1 MISKI
6 SRLVL
11 FRSRGVPIRGSVW
24 ARRVTRRVGSLLGV
38 GIKLFGGVAVVVMS
52 TMPSHVWANPAGEQ
66 VVGGAAAFNR
76 PDAATLIVNQGTD
89 RAVINWNSFSIAN
102 GELTRFVQ
110 PSSTSA
116 ALNRVV
122 TANPSQIYGTLQANG
137 QLYLI
142 NPGGVMVGPGG
153 VVDVAGFVASTRDI
167 NSEEF
172 MKGGQLN
179 FQGNSD
185 ASVVNQG
192 NITAREGDVFLIAKE
207 VKNEGQLM
215 AKDGTVGMVSGT
227 EVSLQAVG
235 QGNYKVRLMAAE
247 TDPTSPRT
255 SQSEGGS
262 PSRKASESAAE
273 IVNEGVIQAAN
284 AVLEAKGSY
293 LPMAIKNTGVIEAT
307 GLVENGDGSVTLT
320 GGEGDILNT
329 GVVAALQRSLDGQ
342 KETGGT
348 IEVTGQNILLAAE
361 SIMTAA
367 GADGGGKIRFR
378 AGDMTLVAG
387 SLEVT
392 GRSAQAKGGRVELL
406 GENVGLLGQAR
417 VNADGGAGGG
427 TVLVGGD
434 YLGRN
439 PQIAN
444 AQNVVMGP
452 EAVISADAKIQ
463 GDGGK
468 VVLWSDQYT
477 GFYGTIFAQ
486 GGLEKGNGGF
496 VETSSKINLQA
507 FGSGGAGAPN
517 GEPGLWLLDPVNV
530 EIVASIPGGAQYQN
544 GIFDYVTPTGVQRG
558 YIFSPGLLPI
568 GTGAVPAP
576 GSQILAS
583 FISGRL
589 NGTSSLGPNN
599 VAITTEN
606 PDPTNIYDGDITVS
620 AGITWNQSTTLRL
633 RADDDIF
640 INAPISGTGGAVLEL
655 FSQQSGFDAGDVGIA
670 TQTANIVVDNL
681 LLNGLGDG
689 TLLNQDNNFN
699 VLAGQDLF
707 GTIGVRETGG
717 FEIGTVTAGSVDGF
731 AFTSVT
737 DPLTGTI
744 VYAVSGSS
752 INATTANGIA
762 FIRNR
767 QNQDGSLVF
776 PDPNLVLTST
786 GGITQTQP
794 ILVSAVVTVPVPTSP
809 TSAFS
814 LNVTSL
820 NDDGADILLN
830 NSGNDVDFVSLR
842 TLSANGTVTSDAD
855 IRFDDTDGFR
865 ITGPGMGILSAGGV
879 ITIAPTDGSV
889 AGGVITSLGTIN
901 SATDTAILGGG
912 NIVLSAGRSD
922 TFTGVVLNGVVDQLD
937 DPLAPSFI
945 QGARIGF
952 LGNPIEYNLFG
963 TTVGASNDIQLL
975 TAYLTEG
982 GNLNYEDSNGFQIMS
997 LDFRTGEAQADFI
1010 PGVRLAGSSDLA
1022 GLGNLRLVTRT
1033 GTEFNGIRLA
1043 VPQGPINITDG
1054 GQLLNGFI
1062 TAATQYFTLTQF
1074 TNDRSPGHI
1083 EATGSVEIVVK
1094 NGTETANPNLNTRFT
1109 MDEATHIFSGM
1120 VDDLSGWVGVNGV
1133 SGTVNGSGVTI
1144 VANNIVLGA
1153 DTLPWLTNHGLIMTS
1168 PYGGTVSFQPWGNS
1182 GIDDVFANNGN
1193 LFRSI
1198 QIVSPKADYAQ
1209 IPDPGFFQLTQSELR
1224 RINAARVVLSSSES
1238 TVGTPAIEVRSP
1250 LNLYGLYAD
1259 TSISGIF
1266 PNNPGYNR
1274 IEMIATGAGTD
1285 PGVVV
1290 SADVSSDVNQKSLQ
1304 MFFSSQDGRT
1314 VINAG
1319 LRSYGGDIGIQGQL
1333 IDLGGAINASSTG
1346 LVALLP
1352 GQAGRDIN
1360 LGQKDDLNALG
1371 LLRSEIALI
1380 TAGTVQIG
1388 SLPTFAY
1395 PTVLEPNS
1403 PQLIQ
1408 ILDPATG
1415 LKIGNYLG
1423 TNPLWSFNT
1432 VDAGAISITDSFA
1445 RLSLDTMALVTSAGI
1460 TQDPG
1465 AGLELPGLF
1474 VVGAPALGT
1483 DYLLGGN
1490 LNRVDRLAVALADTT
1505 EESIPTGDLLFV
1517 NQKGLI
1523 GGNGGEVARKQQQW
1537 TESLTRSTT
1546 TPATYTGV
1554 GLVVANALSISA
1566 KGSVG
1571 IYEIMP
1577 AGLTGLGYI
1586 GHVAAN
1592 PNVANEVA
1600 ASNVGNQIGRV
1611 GGSSITSGLAID
1623 ATENELGASGANTVF
1638 VAAARG
1644 LAISDLDTGV
1654 FAAGGNAGILNNGGT
1669 VTIEGNAIEI
1679 AGSLDRLSGDDIT
1692 IDTTG
1697 DGVAPAGGRVVIRP
1711 ATGLNGFQ
1719 NRAGSG
1725 AFDYNLQNSPLAGAP
1740 VEMRFGLNTIDG
1752 INALTGAP
1760 GQFLDAGYDTVFL
1773 SATALSETAIR
1784 GSTVEI
1790 GRNSDIST
1798 ATGKFTL
1805 MASLG
1810 TLANPFTT
1818 LLQNLS
1824 LISGGAVETSDNMA
1838 GGITLTVD
1846 GGLAVQANGTVGLVG
1861 DIDQLAVDAAGGTEN
1876 LRFIDT
1882 DAGMTIGTVDDVVG
1896 LLATTVYLQSNGGGI
1911 AQAAGATIQAA
1922 SGGIALRAI
1931 GSIRLDQENDFNLA
1945 AAFAGTNGD
1954 PTGSGTWQPIYL
1966 RTAGPLTVSTFGPG
1980 QPGGQP
1986 FPLANSG
1993 DTPFENLPAGVVGIQ
2008 GSNVSLLAGGDLV
2021 QSDLAVIR
2029 ASESFL
2035 ATVLDGS
2042 DVVLASTANE
2052 LGVNPIIA
2060 ALKTDGTL
2068 GSIANLEIKTAG
2080 DVALGAGGILVVDLI
2095 GAGSGYTS
2103 APTLTVNGVA
2113 TTDLV
2118 PILGLQS
2125 IAISSGGQ
2133 GYQQAPEVKLSGG
2146 GGVGAQAVAIVD
2158 ENPLSETFGQ
2168 VIRITVTNAGTG
2180 YTGNVDVNL
2189 TGGGFTEAATGGTV
2203 TLGLQRINVV
2213 DPTSEG
2219 FPFSSTPTIGFIG
2232 GGGSGATATATIGGT
2247 GGLVLSGTTTV
2258 IGGITGNLILQTA
2271 GNITNGSGLAVGG
2284 TTTLSAGD
2292 LLNPSSINLSSVNN
2306 NLVGAIQVTSF
2317 GNTTINNA
2325 NSLALGNFTV
2335 GGGGNLVLGSRGNI
2349 YQESIGAALV
2359 VTGTSDF
2366 YATSTAAAGGT
2377 PNGVVILNNTRND
2390 FVGTVTA
2397 QGTRIAIRAT
2407 GDLDLGTMVAS
2418 QSLTASSLLD
2428 LGAGTITMDGF
2439 SGTGSVA
2446 LNAAV
2451 DVILTGAMSLTGPLS
2466 IVGGNNVDLL
2476 AVTVSGTG
2484 SSSVTAGG
2492 TVNLDGNGSYGG
2504 SLSLSG
2510 GGAGTAINQDVGTSL
2525 TVVGAST
2532 YTSTAGGEI
2541 DLVGNGQNNFKG
2553 TVILNQT
2560 TGDISLNNGQN
2571 LLTLGSSVLGSGTI
2585 VFQTGGG
2592 ITQGSGTTIESD
2604 AGGLVTFNAGA
2615 GVITLVGSGNNNLAG
2630 TVNLSNTGANNVE
2643 LTNGTNPLTLG
2654 NFIVGSGA
2662 STINA
2667 VGITQL
2673 AGTVASQE
2681 AGAGA
2686 ATFNAGNGLINLV
2699 GGGNN
2704 DFTGTLNLANGG
2716 AFAVTVTDANGISL
2730 GQVNIGTGAFSLT
2743 ANTAGGAG
2751 TISQS
2756 QAFTIQGATT
2766 LAAGAL
2772 GTIDLGLANT
2782 FAGITVTSAQNVTL
2796 GNQAVN
2802 AGTLLFPALPAT
2814 LQNLTLIFNNSPV
2827 TLPAT
2832 SLTGTLSVTAGG
2844 LIEQS
2849 GILAVSG
2856 TATFETANANI
2867 NLSGFAN
2874 QFSGP
2879 VSLITSGGGTVDLEN
2894 AANLSLGTVTMGSG
2908 SLAVST
2914 AAANG
2919 NINQTGS
2926 LVLTGNAS
2934 FSAGTGNITLNNTGN
2949 DFGNVQVIGNNVTLV
2964 DRTGL
2969 SFTVPSTIAGT
2980 LSVTAGGDVL
2990 WDNTAGNSAGLVTIA
3005 STGDVDVILGA
3016 GQGGVGQPGEL
3027 GPIQA
3032 SGTFTLQSPDTI
3044 NLNSGGGG
3052 VDISTTQLQKLTV
3065 GSLVV
3070 DSGADINL
3078 GDFSSLPGIPSVE
3091 LVAAVNINGN
3101 GVIGVNGLSLT
3112 AGGSA
3117 NFSAVN
3123 QVANLGQITTGG
3135 GGFTFRNG
3143 QGLSITAPI
3152 TVTGNVDLRV
3162 AGQFYNQSGSAQ
3174 PFGGT
3179 TGSVTVRSLS
3189 LAGGLPN
3196 LISGLA
3202 GFSVG
3207 YNGKNPGGS
3216 RAMIYA
3222 VSPLT
3227 MFAPSGTFIAG
3238 IPGIDLGGTQTGGG
3252 QLNTF
3257 LTGSDNLNWMI
3268 SDFGRFNMP
3277 TVKPSGMDYILYPQ
3291 RVEPETRTLP
3301 AATLGQLE
3309 RELGRP
3315 PTLDEIQAREVAV
3328 REAAIV
3334 RSGAILERTSFDA
3347 VEDEVDKQE
3356 SAEVP
3361 AQVIDGGKPQAGG
3374 PSVAP
3379 NPLSGGAM
3387 EGFEPQAD
3395 ARGQRSEDEVQKAE
3409 VGSRQSAGVG
3419 PQASKQTDSKRD
3431 PNGPMLRSGPKSA
3444 VALRAEPV
3452 DATQIIQAERERAEV
3467 GVAAPVAGR

>member
-1 MISKI
+1 
-6 SRLVL
+6 
-11 FRSRGVPIRGSVW
+11 
-24 ARRVTRRVGSLLGV
+24 VGNWGGV
-38 GIKLFGGVAVVVMS
+38 GLRGLGGVAVLWMS
-52 TMPSHVWANPAGEQ
+52 MVPATLRANPQGEV
-66 VVGGAAAFNR
+66 VVGGAAGFNR
-76 PDAATLIVNQGTD
+76 PDAATLIVNQSTD

-110 PSSTSA
+110 PSSSSA
-116 ALNRVV
+116 VLNRVV
-122 TANPSQIYGTLQANG
+122 TANPSAIYGTLQANG
-137 QLYLI
+137 NVYLI
-142 NPGGVMVGPGG
+142 NPGGVLVGAGG
-153 VVDVAGFVASTRDI
+153 VVNTASFVASTHDI
-167 NSEEF
+167 NTEEF
-172 MKGGQLN
+172 MKGGQLS
-179 FQGNSD
+179 FKGNSD
-185 ASVVNQG
+185 ASVVNEG

-207 VKNEGQLM
+207 VRNEGQLM

-235 QGNYKVRLMAAE
+235 QGNFKVRLMAAE

-255 SQSEGGS
+255 SQSEGG
-262 PSRKASESAAE
+262 ASKGSAE

-329 GVVAALQRSLDGQ
+329 GVVAALQKNLQGREEGGRIDVSGRNIVLTPEAILTAAGR
-342 KETGGT
+342 ETGGT
-348 IEVTGQNILLAAE
+348 IKLRAGDVTLVGGTISADAKNASGKGGKIELLGKNVGLVGQAKV
-361 SIMTAA
+361 T
-367 GADGGGKIRFR
+367 ADGG
-378 AGDMTLVAG
+378 
-387 SLEVT
+387 S
-392 GRSAQAKGGRVELL
+392 
-406 GENVGLLGQAR
+406 
-417 VNADGGAGGG
+417 GGG
-427 TVLVGGD
+427 EILVGGD

-439 PQIAN
+439 PDVPN
-444 AQNVVMGP
+444 AKNTVLAK
-452 EAVISADAKIQ
+452 EAVISADAKIN
-463 GDGGK
+463 GNGGR
-468 VVLWSDQYT
+468 VIVWSDEYT
-477 GFYGTIFAQ
+477 GFYGNIFAQ
-486 GGLEKGNGGF
+486 GGREGGDGGF
-496 VETSSKINLQA
+496 IETSSKMNLQA
-507 FGSGGAGAPN
+507 FGDGGAGALKGN
-517 GEPGLWLLDPVNV
+517 PGLWLLDPYNV
-530 EIVASIPGGAQYQN
+530 EITDLVANPPGYEN
-544 GIFDYVTPTGVQRG
+544 GIVNDGIQLG
-558 YIFSPGLLPI
+558 SIFSPGDNPSI
-568 GTGAVPAP
+568 SSKIS
-576 GSQILAS
+576 SQ
-583 FISGRL
+583 FISNRL
-589 NGTSSLGPNN
+589 QGTASIGANN
-599 VAITTEN
+599 FAVTTSFEGAAVDN
-606 PDPTNIYDGDITVS
+606 PPDQSGVITVNGAIS
-620 AGITWNQSTTLRL
+620 WNTSRSLRL
-633 RADDDIF
+633 RADTDII
-640 INAPISGTGGAVLEL
+640 INAPITGTQGTLEL
-655 FSQQSGFDAGDVGIA
+655 RSSSFGQA
-670 TQTANIVVDNL
+670 TQTGLGVFNVENL
-681 LLNGLGDG
+681 YLEGLGDG
-689 TLLNQDNNFN
+689 TLLNLNNEFDIIAGDN
-699 VLAGQDLF
+699 LSGQ
-707 GTIGVRETGG
+707 IGIREVGG
-717 FEIGTVTAGSVDGF
+717 FTVGEVIVGSVSGYTFTTSGGVTVVTATIISSTTKAGISFNRGDG
-731 AFTSVT
+731 
-737 DPLTGTI
+737 G
-744 VYAVSGSS
+744 
-752 INATTANGIA
+752 
-762 FIRNR
+762 
-767 QNQDGSLVF
+767 
-776 PDPNLVLTST
+776 NLVLTST
-786 GGITQTQP
+786 GTIDQTEP
-794 ILVSAVVTVPVPTSP
+794 INVSLGSGTAADLTLDVTT
-809 TSAFS
+809 
-814 LNVTSL
+814 L
-820 NDDGADILLN
+820 NDAGADILLN
-830 NSGNDVDFVSLR
+830 DSENNVDFVSLR
-842 TLSANGTVTSDAD
+842 TLNLDVTDVVAAN
-855 IRFDDTDGFR
+855 IRFDDTDGFTIR
-865 ITGPGMGILSAGGV
+865 GPGRGILTSGGA
-879 ITIAPTDGSV
+879 ITVATAETPV
-889 AGGVITSLGTIN
+889 AGGVLTSLGTISTVN
-901 SATDTAILGGG
+901 DTDITGGG
-912 NIVLSAGRSD
+912 NIVLSAGRIINP
-922 TFTGVVLNGVVDQLD
+922 TTGEIGNGVVDQEND
-937 DPLAPSFI
+937 NVSFI

-952 LGNPIEYNLFG
+952 LGNPLEYNLFG
-963 TTVGASNDIQLL
+963 TAVGEFNNVQRMA
-975 TAYLTEG
+975 AYLTDG
-982 GNLNYEDSNGFQIMS
+982 GNLNYEDSNGFQVMF
-997 LDFRTGEAQADFI
+997 LNFLNGESQAAFI
-1010 PGVRLAGSSDLA
+1010 PGIRLAGSTDFA
-1022 GLGNLRLVTRT
+1022 GLGALRLVTRT
-1033 GTEFNGIRLA
+1033 GTEFDGIRLA
-1043 VPQGPINITDG
+1043 VPQTPIEVSPG
-1054 GQLLNGFI
+1054 GQLVNGFMG
-1062 TAATQYFTLTQF
+1062 AANQYFTLTQF
-1074 TNDRSPGHI
+1074 IGDGTDGGASPGDI
-1083 EATGSVEIVVK
+1083 ETTGTVQIVVK
-1094 NGTETANPNLNTRFT
+1094 NGTQTLNPNLNTRFT

-1120 VDDLSGWVGVNGV
+1120 VNDLSGWVGVNGV
-1133 SGTVNGSGVTI
+1133 GGGVNESGITI
-1144 VANNIVLGA
+1144 VANNMLLGA
-1153 DTLPWLTNHGLIMTS
+1153 DTLPWLSNHGLIMTS
-1168 PYGGTVSFQPWGNS
+1168 PYGTSVNLRPWGNS
-1182 GIDDVFANNGN
+1182 GVDNVFANNGN
-1193 LFRSI
+1193 SDRAV
-1198 QIVSPKADYAQ
+1198 QIVSPKADYDQ

-1224 RINAARVVLSSSES
+1224 RINTTRLILQSSDS
-1238 TVGTPAIEVRSP
+1238 TSGTPAIEVRTP
-1250 LNLYGLYAD
+1250 LNLYGLFAD

-1304 MFFSSQDGRT
+1304 MFFSSEDGRT
-1314 VINAG
+1314 VVNAG

-1333 IDLGGAINASSTG
+1333 IDLGGAINASTTG
-1346 LVALLP
+1346 LVALMP
-1352 GQAGRDIN
+1352 GQAARAIN
-1360 LGQKDDLNALG
+1360 LGQKSAGALG

-1380 TAGTVQIG
+1380 TAGTVQVG
-1388 SLPTFAY
+1388 SLLDY
-1395 PTVLEPNS
+1395 PRVLS
-1403 PQLIQ
+1403 PQSPQ
-1408 ILDPATG
+1408 FFRS
-1415 LKIGNYLG
+1415 YLG
-1423 TNPLWSFNT
+1423 TKPLWTYST
-1432 VDAGAISITDSFA
+1432 VNAGAISITDSFA

-1460 TQDPG
+1460 SQLTT
-1465 AGLELPGLF
+1465 AGLQVPGLF
-1474 VVGAPALGT
+1474 VVGSPTLGGT
-1483 DYLLGGN
+1483 DYILGSS
-1490 LNRVDRLAVALADTT
+1490 LNRIDRLAVALADT
-1505 EESIPTGDLLFV
+1505 SAQGIPTGDFLFV

-1523 GGNGGEVARKQQQW
+1523 GGNGAEVARKQQQW

-1554 GLVVANALSISA
+1554 GLVVANALSITA
-1566 KGSVG
+1566 KGPVG

-1611 GGSSITSGLAID
+1611 GGLNTDSGLAID

-1679 AGSLDRLSGDDIT
+1679 AGSVTRASGNNIT

-1697 DGVAPAGGRVVIRP
+1697 GGIAPSGARVVIRP

-1740 VEMRFGLNTIDG
+1740 VEMRFGLDTIDG
-1752 INALTGAP
+1752 IDDLTGDA

-1773 SATALSETAIR
+1773 SAESLSDTAIR
-1784 GSTVEI
+1784 ASTIEL

-1810 TLANPFTT
+1810 TVADAFSSLM
-1818 LLQNLS
+1818 QNLS

-1838 GGITLTVD
+1838 GVITLTVD

-1861 DIDQLAVDAAGGTEN
+1861 DVDQLAVDAAGGTEN

-1882 DAGMTIGTVDDVVG
+1882 DDGMTIGTVEDVVG

-1911 AQAAGATIQAA
+1911 GQAAGATIQAA

-1945 AAFAGTNGD
+1945 AAFAGTDGAD
-1954 PTGSGTWQPIYL
+1954 TGTWQPIYL

-2080 DVALGAGGILVVDLI
+2080 DVALGDGGILVVDLI

-2103 APTLTVNGVA
+2103 APTLTVNGSP
-2113 TTDLV
+2113 TTALV

-2133 GYQQAPEVKLSGG
+2133 GYQQAPEVKISGG

-2180 YTGNVDVNL
+2180 YTGNVDVTL
-2189 TGGGFTEAATGGTV
+2189 TGGGFTEAATDGTI

-2213 DPTSEG
+2213 DPN
-2219 FPFSSTPTIGFIG
+2219 PANIYFSSTPTIGFIG

-2247 GGLVLSGTTTV
+2247 GGLVLTGTTTV

-2317 GNTTINNA
+2317 GDTTINNA

-2335 GGGGNLVLGSRGNI
+2335 GGNLVLGSRGNI
-2349 YQESIGAALV
+2349 YQESTGAALV

-2390 FVGTVTA
+2390 FGGTVTA
-2397 QGTRIAIRAT
+2397 QGTRITIRAT

-2492 TVNLDGNGSYGG
+2492 TINMDGSGSYGG

-2510 GGAGTAINQDVGTSL
+2510 SGAGTAINQDGATSL

-2532 YTSTAGGEI
+2532 FTSTAGGNI
-2541 DLVGNGQNNFKG
+2541 DLVGNGQNNFQG

-2560 TGDISLNNGQN
+2560 TGNISLNNGQN

-2585 VFQTGGG
+2585 VFQTGGS
-2592 ITQGSGTTIESD
+2592 IIQSAGTTITADGSV
-2604 AGGLVTFNAGA
+2604 AFNAIG
-2615 GVITLVGSGNNNLAG
+2615 GSITLVGAGNNNFAG
-2630 TVNLSNTGANNVE
+2630 IVNLTGG
-2643 LTNGTNPLTLG
+2643 GTTQITDGVGGLTLG
-2654 NFIVGSGA
+2654 NVFTGNLTATTTAAGGA
-2662 STINA
+2662 LNL
-2667 VGITQL
+2667 GG
-2673 AGTVASQE
+2673 GTVTGTLTASSNGGAISQS
-2681 AGAGA
+2681 APLTVTSTTSISAGA
-2686 ATFNAGNGLINLV
+2686 AAITLTQ
-2699 GGGNN
+2699 NN
-2704 DFTGTLNLANGG
+2704 DFQD
-2716 AFAVTVTDANGISL
+2716 AVTMLNSGGLPISVTDATNLILGTVTAAGGGALAVSFGRTGSL
-2730 GQVNIGTGAFSLT
+2730 GLSQTGVITAGDLTLT
-2743 ANTAGGAG
+2743 ANSVGDGLTNVNLSTQANVISGTV
-2751 TISQS
+2751 TIS
-2756 QAFTIQGATT
+2756 
-2766 LAAGAL
+2766 AAGVEAARIGDFKL
-2772 GTIDLGLANT
+2772 RNT
-2782 FAGITVTSAQNVTL
+2782 FV
-2796 GNQAVN
+2796 
-2802 AGTLLFPALPAT
+2802 PALPAT
-2814 LQNLTLIFNNSPV
+2814 PLAAIANLTSASNLQNLTIIYNGTGYTGGYV
-2827 TLPAT
+2827 IPAL
-2832 SLTGTLSVTAGG
+2832 SAASMSIQTGGNITQG
-2844 LIEQS
+2844 
-2849 GILAVSG
+2849 GILAVTG
-2856 TATFETANANI
+2856 AATFQTANANI
-2867 NLSGFAN
+2867 TLASNN
-2874 QFSGP
+2874 QFSDLVNLTTTGTGA
-2879 VSLITSGGGTVDLEN
+2879 VSLFN
-2894 AANLSLGTVTMGSG
+2894 AGNLKLGTVSMGSG
-2908 SLAVST
+2908 NLTVST
-2914 AAANG
+2914 FADNG
-2919 NINQTGS
+2919 NITQTGS

-2934 FSAGTGNITLNNTGN
+2934 FAAGTGDITLANSSN
-2949 DFGNVQVIGNNVTLV
+2949 DFTNILVSSGGDVTLV
-2964 DRTGL
+2964 DQTGL
-2969 SFTVPSTIAGT
+2969 SFSPDGSAIAGT
-2980 LSVTAGGDVL
+2980 LSVNAGGDVL
-2990 WDNTAGNSAGLVTIA
+2990 WDNTVNSATTVTIQ
-3005 STGDVDVILGA
+3005 STGDVGVILAGGDGA
-3016 GQGGVGQPGEL
+3016 VL
-3027 GPIQA
+3027 GSIQA
-3032 SGTFTLQSPDTI
+3032 SGTFTLQSAAAI
-3044 NLNSGGGG
+3044 NLDSVGAG
-3052 VDISTTQLQKLTV
+3052 VNISTSQLQNLTV

-3070 DSGADINL
+3070 ASGSDINL
-3078 GDFSSLPGIPSVE
+3078 GTFSSLPGIPSVT
-3091 LVAAVNINGN
+3091 LDALGNITGN
-3101 GVIGVNGLSLT
+3101 GVIGVNGLSIL

-3117 NFSAVN
+3117 TFSAVN

-3135 GGFTFRNG
+3135 SGFTFRNG

-3152 TVTGNVDLRV
+3152 TATGNVDLRV

-3207 YNGKNPGGS
+3207 YNGQNPGGS

-3268 SDFGRFNMP
+3268 SDFGRFDMP

-3291 RVEPETRTLP
+3291 RVEPETKTLP

-3328 REAAIV
+3328 REAAMV
-3334 RSGAILERTSFDA
+3334 RSGAILERSSFDA

-3361 AQVIDGGKPQAGG
+3361 AQVIDGGKPQA
-3374 PSVAP
+3374 
-3379 NPLSGGAM
+3379 
-3387 EGFEPQAD
+3387 D
-3395 ARGQRSEDEVQKAE
+3395 ARGQRSEDRMQKAE
-3409 VGSRQSAGVG
+3409 VGSPESAGVG
-3419 PQASKQTDSKRD
+3419 PQARKTQSVRQGS
-3431 PNGPMLRSGPKSA
+3431 NGPILRSGPIRS
-3444 VALRAEPV
+3444 VAQLRPAEPSQSGNISEASAQALKL
-3452 DATQIIQAERERAEV
+3452 DAKSVIEQERASAEV
-3467 GVAAPVAGR
+3467 GIAPPIASGR

>member
-24 ARRVTRRVGSLLGV
+24 ARRVTRRVGSLLGA

-76 PDAATLIVNQGTD
+76 PDAATLIVNQNTD

-110 PSSTSA
+110 PNSSSA
-116 ALNRVV
+116 VLNRVV
-122 TANPSQIYGTLQANG
+122 TANPSSIYGTLQANG
-137 QLYLI
+137 NVYLI
-142 NPGGVMVGPGG
+142 NPGGVLVGAGG
-153 VVDVAGFVASTRDI
+153 VLNTASFVASTHDI
-167 NSEEF
+167 GTEEF

-179 FQGNSD
+179 FKGNSD

-192 NITAREGDVFLIAKE
+192 NITARDGDVFLIAKE

-247 TDPTSPRT
+247 KPMTENGGQKT
-255 SQSEGGS
+255 EGS
-262 PSRKASESAAE
+262 AE

-320 GGEGDILNT
+320 GGGGDILNT

-348 IEVTGQNILLAAE
+348 IEVTGQNILLAPE

-406 GENVGLLGQAR
+406 GENVGLVGQAR

-439 PQIAN
+439 SQIAN

-530 EIVASIPGGAQYQN
+530 EIVSTIPGGLQYQN

-558 YIFSPGLLPI
+558 WIFSPGILPT

-820 NDDGADILLN
+820 NNDGGEGENILLN
-830 NSGNDVDFVSLR
+830 NSGNDADFVSLR

-855 IRFDDTDGFR
+855 IRFDDADGFR
-865 ITGPGMGILSAGGV
+865 ITGPGMSILSAGGV

-889 AGGVITSLGTIN
+889 AGGVITSLGTIS
-901 SATDTAILGGG
+901 SATDTGILGGG

-922 TFTGVVLNGVVDQLD
+922 TFTGAVLNGVVDQLD

-963 TTVGASNDIQLL
+963 ATVGASNDIQRL

-997 LDFRTGEAQADFI
+997 LDFRNGEAQAAFI
-1010 PGVRLAGSSDLA
+1010 PGVRLAGLSDLA

-1043 VPQGPINITDG
+1043 VPQGPINVTDG

-1074 TNDRSPGHI
+1074 TTDRSPGHI

-1120 VDDLSGWVGVNGV
+1120 VDDLSGWVGVSGV

-1483 DYLLGGN
+1483 TDYLLGGN

-1505 EESIPTGDLLFV
+1505 EEGIPTGDLLFV

-1611 GGSSITSGLAID
+1611 GRDTSGLAID
-1623 ATENELGASGANTVF
+1623 ATENELGSSGANTVF

-1644 LAISDLDTGV
+1644 LSINDLTFELGV
-1654 FAAGGNAGILNNGGT
+1654 DAKDGILNNGGT

-1679 AGSLDRLSGDDIT
+1679 AGSVDRLSGEDIT

-1773 SATALSETAIR
+1773 SATALSGTAIR

-1810 TLANPFTT
+1810 IGGDAFSSLM
-1818 LLQNLS
+1818 QNLS

-1882 DAGMTIGTVDDVVG
+1882 AAGMTIGTVEDVVG
-1896 LLATTVYLQSNGGGI
+1896 LLATTVYLQSNDGGI

-1922 SGGIALRAI
+1922 SGGIALRAT

-1945 AAFAGTNGD
+1945 AAFAGTD
-1954 PTGSGTWQPIYL
+1954 YDDAFTWQPIYL

-1986 FPLANSG
+1986 FPAGGPAPFANV
-1993 DTPFENLPAGVVGIQ
+1993 PAGVVGIR
-2008 GSNVSLLAGGDLV
+2008 GSNVSLVAGGDLV

-2029 ASESFL
+2029 ADDGTGGGSFL

-2080 DVALGAGGILVVDLI
+2080 DVALGDGGILVVDLI

-2133 GYQQAPEVKLSGG
+2133 GYQQAPEVKISGG

-2180 YTGNVDVNL
+2180 YTGNVNVTL
-2189 TGGGFTEAATGGTV
+2189 TGGGFTEAATDGTI

-2213 DPTSEG
+2213 DPN
-2219 FPFSSTPTIGFIG
+2219 PADLYFSTTPTIGFIG

-2284 TTTLSAGD
+2284 TTTLSAGN
-2292 LLNPSSINLSSVNN
+2292 LLNPSSINLNSANN

-2317 GNTTINNA
+2317 GDTTINNA

-2335 GGGGNLVLGSRGNI
+2335 GGNLVLGSRGNI
-2349 YQESIGAALV
+2349 YQESTGAALV

-2390 FVGTVTA
+2390 FIGPVTA

-2407 GDLDLGTMVAS
+2407 GNLDLGAMVAS

-2428 LGAGTITMDGF
+2428 LGAGTITMAGF

-2492 TVNLDGNGSYGG
+2492 TINLYGNGSYGG

-2525 TVVGAST
+2525 TVAGASNF
-2532 YTSTAGGEI
+2532 TSTAGGEI
-2541 DLVGNGQNNFKG
+2541 VLVGNGQNNFKG

-2615 GVITLVGSGNNNLAG
+2615 GVIMLVGAGNNNLAG

-2673 AGTVASQE
+2673 VGTVASQE

-2686 ATFNAGNGLINLV
+2686 ATFNAGNGLIDLV

-2766 LAAGAL
+2766 LEAGAL

-2782 FAGITVTSAQNVTL
+2782 FAAVTVISARNVTL
-2796 GNQAVN
+2796 GNQAPT
-2802 AGTLLFPALPAT
+2802 AGTALYPALPGIPDS
-2814 LQNLTLIFNNSPV
+2814 LNNLSLIFNNSPV
-2827 TLPAT
+2827 TLPQT
-2832 SLTGTLSVTAGG
+2832 TLTGTLSVVAGG
-2844 LIEQS
+2844 LIQQS
-2849 GILAVSG
+2849 GVLDVDGSASFQTGAFGINLNLNNDFSSSVSLSNSG
-2856 TATFETANANI
+2856 ANPVALNNI
-2867 NLSGFAN
+2867 NN
-2874 QFSGP
+2874 
-2879 VSLITSGGGTVDLEN
+2879 LI
-2894 AANLSLGTVTMGSG
+2894 LGTVTMGSG
-2908 SLAVST
+2908 TLTVTTS
-2914 AAANG
+2914 ND
-2919 NINQTGS
+2919 NITQTGS

-3207 YNGKNPGGS
+3207 YSGQNPGGS

-3268 SDFGRFNMP
+3268 SDFGRFDMP

-3291 RVEPETRTLP
+3291 RVEPETKTLP

-3361 AQVIDGGKPQAGG
+3361 VQVIDGGKPQAGG

-3387 EGFEPQAD
+3387 EGFEPQA
-3395 ARGQRSEDEVQKAE
+3395 RKTQSV
-3409 VGSRQSAGVG
+3409 RQGA
-3419 PQASKQTDSKRD
+3419 
-3431 PNGPMLRSGPKSA
+3431 NGPILRSGPIRS
-3444 VALRAEPV
+3444 VAQLRPAEPSQSGNISEV
-3452 DATQIIQAERERAEV
+3452 SAQALKLDAKSVIEQERASAEV
-3467 GVAAPVAGR
+3467 GIAPPIASGR